1 MTARLA
7 ALAVVAALFIAG
19 QYVFRGAS
27 LEDAYITYR
36 YADNVARHGV
46 FGYNAD
52 DPIPTEGATSVAWVA
67 AMVPGIYLFDDPLW
81 WGKALGIA
89 AAVTIAVV
97 LARRAGLL
105 AALVFLAIPATSVHA
120 ATGMETMATAWA
132 LCLLGLAH
140 VDGRRGAVAAFAVV
154 AYLIRPDTA
163 LFSLVLL
170 VAGAWHPGD
179 VEPGAD
185 RRMITPLQ
193 RWAPL
198 GAFVGVLLLTVIARL
213 AYFQTLV
220 PNTYLVKRA
229 LGVYSPYG
237 VRAMLN
243 FGVWAVPL
251 IGGAG
256 LTLLLAWRARAR
268 VTYALVTLGAALAV
282 YAAQWARFEPVM
294 NYADR
299 FLYPCLPLLIW
310 LALVELPSAPRPR
323 WVTPALA
330 AVALV
335 VAIGLNWR
343 TLPHFVG
350 SGHAATA
357 QKTLGL
363 SLRAVAPG
371 ATDRSISVT
380 AAGAVP
386 FFSRWRTIDA
396 LGLNDREI
404 AARGV
409 KAREPNSPSF
419 VAIVD
424 VDTVFRR
431 RPAVI
436 LDSPGDSLFS
446 VPFRRDPRFG
456 DYASAGRLS
465 RPGLTLDVFVRRDW
479 PHQAALA
486 AALTRA
492 GVER

>member
-1 MTARLA
+1 LTARLA
-7 ALAVVAALFIAG
+7 ALAVFAALFIAG
-19 QYVFRGAS
+19 QYVLRGAS

-36 YADNVARHGV
+36 YAENVARHGV
-46 FGYNAD
+46 FGYNPD

-67 AMVPGIYLFDDPLW
+67 AMIPGIYLFDDPLW

-89 AAVTIAVV
+89 AAVAIAAV
-97 LARRAGLL
+97 LARRAGWL

-140 VDGRRGAVAAFAVV
+140 VDGRRGAVTAFAVA

-179 VEPGAD
+179 VEPG
-185 RRMITPLQ
+185 RVIPPLR

-198 GAFVGVLLLTVIARL
+198 GAFAGVLLLTVLARL
-213 AYFQTLV
+213 LYFHALV

-237 VRAMLN
+237 IRAMLN
-243 FGVWAVPL
+243 FVVWAAPL
-251 IGGAG
+251 IAGAG

-268 VTYALVTLGAALAV
+268 VTYALVTLGVALAV

-330 AVALV
+330 AVAVV
-335 VAIGLNWR
+335 VAIGLTWR

-350 SGHAATA
+350 SGHAAAA

-363 SLRAVAPG
+363 SLRDVAPG

-386 FFSRWRTIDA
+386 FFSRWRAIDA

-424 VDTVFRR
+424 VDAVFRR

-446 VPFRRDPRFG
+446 VPFRNDPRFA
-456 DYASAGRLS
+456 DYARAGRLS
-465 RPGLTLDVFVRRDW
+465 RPGLTLDVFVRSDW
-479 PHQAALA
+479 PHRGVLASALA
-486 AALTRA
+486 RA
-492 GVER
+492 GVQR